1 MSTVQQTKND
11 IAWEQ
16 LFEKYNIKEE
26 IDKTGYYIISSSQ
39 INEFRQARLMTKFDN
54 KKTLPK
60 LFKDNN
66 LAILPISGTN
76 YIIGNFQLYKNI
88 PSIDTPI
95 EFMEFPSQI
104 ESIDCN
110 KINSETIALNCAYI
124 SKIIDNFLNE
134 ENKRIGVLPTVAGK
148 MSSGQF
154 EFKVD
159 SSINTGFYTIP
170 VDRTG
175 IEIDAGY
182 ETDESLVLIEAKNV
196 IADDFLV
203 RQLYYPYRLWKE
215 KVKKKVRTIFM
226 QYHNGIF
233 SLYEYE
239 FKEPN
244 RYNSLDLIK
253 SKRYSIVNPEEMKIT
268 EQDILDIIKNIKI
281 VDEPEVPFPQANSF
295 DRVICLLEMLNTDT
309 IKSKEEIT
317 EEFEFDPR
325 QTDYYFNAGKY
336 LGFLEETKIVVA
348 ENGKNMEKPAITLT
362 LRGKKMFN
370 ISHKNRQLEYVKAI
384 LEHKVF
390 NEVFNEYLANNKT
403 IEKEKLIK
411 IMEKSNL
418 YNLNSDVTIKR
429 RSSTIQRWIEWI
441 INIADET
448 VIGN

>member
-1 MSTVQQTKND
+1 MAAVQQTKND

-26 IDKTGYYIISSSQ
+26 IDNKGYFIITSSQ

-54 KKTLPK
+54 QKMLPK
-60 LFKDNN
+60 LLKDNN

-76 YIIGNFQLYKNI
+76 YIIGNFQLYKTLPVIN
-88 PSIDTPI
+88 TPI

-110 KINSETIALNCAYI
+110 KINSETIALNCAHI

-134 ENKRIGVLPTVAGK
+134 ENKNIGILPTVAGK

-159 SSINTGFYTIP
+159 SSTDESFYTVS

-244 RYNSLDLIK
+244 KYNSLELVK
-253 SKRYSIVNPEEMKIT
+253 SKRYSIVSPEEMKIT
-268 EQDILDIIKNIKI
+268 EQEILDIFKNIKI

-295 DRVICLLEMLNTDT
+295 DRVISLLEMLNTDT

-336 LGFLEETKIVVA
+336 LGFLEETKIVVEEA
-348 ENGKNMEKPAITLT
+348 GKDVEKPAITLT
-362 LRGKKMFN
+362 SRGKNLFN
-370 ISHKNRQLEYVKAI
+370 VSHKNRQLEYVKAI
-384 LEHKVF
+384 LEHSVF
-390 NEVFNEYLANNKT
+390 CKKINEYKQSKIT
-403 IEKEKLIK
+403 KENLIQLMK
-411 IMEKSNL
+411 ESDL
-418 YNLNSDVTIKR
+418 YNLKSDVTIKR
-429 RSSTIQRWIEWI
+429 RASTVQRWIEWI
-441 INIADET
+441 INLYEAKQ
-448 VIGN
+448 

>member
-11 IAWEQ
+11 IAWKQ

-95 EFMEFPSQI
+95 YFMEFPSQI

-159 SSINTGFYTIP
+159 SSIDTGFYTIP

-215 KVKKKVRTIFM
+215 KVNKKVRTIFM

-233 SLYEYE
+233 SLYEYK
-239 FKEPN
+239 FKEPDK
-244 RYNSLDLIK
+244 YNSLELIK
-253 SKRYSIVNPEEMKIT
+253 SKKYSIVSPEEMKIT
-268 EQDILDIIKNIKI
+268 EQDILNIIKNIKI

-295 DRVICLLEMLNTDT
+295 DRVISLLEMLNTDT
-309 IKSKEEIT
+309 IRSKEEIT

-336 LGFLEETKIVVA
+336 LGFLEETKIVVD
-348 ENGKNMEKPAITLT
+348 ENGKKEEKTAITLT
-362 LRGKKMFN
+362 SRGKSLFN

-384 LEHKVF
+384 LEHQVF
-390 NEVFNEYLANNKT
+390 YETFNEYKKNNIT
-403 IEKEKLIK
+403 KEKLIQLMK
-411 IMEKSNL
+411 DADL
-418 YNLNSDVTIKR
+418 YNLKSDVTIER
-429 RSSTIQRWIEWI
+429 RASTIQRWIEWI
-441 INIADET
+441 TNLYE
-448 VIGN
+448 VKQ